1 MKKKSQ
7 TDGQRLRTMTEAE
20 IVSNAETDPDAPL
33 TDAAFWEQ
41 AQVVLPRR
49 KVAVSIRLDPDVV
62 AWFKQQGRPY
72 QTLINSVLKA
82 YVEHQKQ
89 ARRDQE

>member
-1 MKKKSQ
+1 LVLPAKKK
-7 TDGQRLRTMTEAE
+7 L
-20 IVSNAETDPDAPL
+20 I
-33 TDAAFWEQ
+33 
-41 AQVVLPRR
+41 
-49 KVAVSIRLDPDVV
+49 SIRLDEDVV

-89 ARRDQE
+89 ARRGQE

>member
-1 MKKKSQ
+1 VSNKGLSKKSLTDWARVDALGDNDRDYHDIPAAAEDFWRQAKLVLPAKKK
-7 TDGQRLRTMTEAE
+7 L
-20 IVSNAETDPDAPL
+20 I
-33 TDAAFWEQ
+33 
-41 AQVVLPRR
+41 
-49 KVAVSIRLDPDVV
+49 SIRLDEDVV

-89 ARRDQE
+89 ARGDQE